1 MSGIEFALNPE
12 LGDTRSRERP
22 LSNREQMQRA
32 RALCALS
39 PEPNELSC
47 SGNLFIGMFFDG
59 TGNNE
64 AIDYLANPNDPF
76 KQKHSNVVRLY
87 HAYPHPNQGDQPL
100 KNGTNAYARYY
111 VPGVGTPFPAIGD
124 SGGGMGSATSWGGEP
139 RIIWALVKIFNAV
152 HAYHTSSDLISTTQ
166 ANAMADGLGGV
177 GSVGQ
182 QRRYSLKQV
191 WQEKL
196 KAAIKDRKPEIQQ
209 INVSVFG
216 FSRGAAEARTF
227 VNWLYE
233 ICEQKDGGWRFA
245 GIPLRVHFMGL
256 FDTVASVGM
265 AGLYNIVEGHQSWAD
280 GTMQIHPHVE
290 QCLHFVA
297 AHEVRGCFPSDSVR
311 VEGKYPLN
319 AKEYL
324 YPGMHS
330 DVGGGYDNASQG
342 KSTELARIPG
352 FAMYCAA
359 LAAGVPLTQYHNLD
373 KKIATALTPDQ
384 AAIDAFKSY
393 SSLAA
398 IASGPLE
405 DMVRQHMSWYF
416 SYRWQSRDGAYA
428 QRSFFGRAKKSAP
441 AEVTYLLRTQRAFMH
456 VVMKLGEEIDQRMK
470 KAPSMWSNDDA
481 LESPYAKSQ
490 SPVMSVAP
498 LISLISAAGSAIEFN
513 NRRTASNEDTQNGID
528 AKAANILADVA
539 RWRKWLSDHNQAEVR
554 DAEAPERD
562 PLSLV
567 DVLKPDKISDA
578 MGDFFDTYVHDSMAG
593 FAANS
598 SVDEFLWNGIGMAK
612 FRRIYFGDRG
622 DAMVKEAVE
631 KANKERV
638 AKASHDRRQRAQWD
652 QESREFSRTQMQLR

>member
-1 MSGIEFALNPE
+1 MSGIDFALNPE

-39 PEPNELSC
+39 PQPNELSC
-47 SGNLFIGMFFDG
+47 SGNLFVGMFFDG

-64 AIDYLANPNDPF
+64 DIDYKACINDPS

-87 HAYPHPNQGDQPL
+87 HTYLSDNV
-100 KNGTNAYARYY
+100 GTNAYSRYY
-111 VPGVGTPFPAIGD
+111 IPGVGTPFPQIGD
-124 SGGGMGSATSWGGEP
+124 AGGGLGSATSWGGEP
-139 RIIWALVKIFNAV
+139 RIVWGLIQIFNAV
-152 HAYHTSSDLISTTQ
+152 HKYHTKSDLIPDGQ
-166 ANAMADGLGGV
+166 AKTITEGLGGL
-177 GSVGQ
+177 GSVGA
-182 QRRYSLKQV
+182 QRRYALKQV

-209 INVSVFG
+209 ISISVFG

-245 GIPLRVHFMGL
+245 GIPLRVQFLGL
-256 FDTVASVGM
+256 FDTVASVGA
-265 AGLYNIVEGHQSWAD
+265 AGLYTIVEGHQSWAD

-311 VEGKYPLN
+311 VEGKYPPN

-342 KSTELARIPG
+342 KSTGLARIPG
-352 FAMYCAA
+352 FEMYCAA
-359 LAAGVPLTQYHNLD
+359 LAAGVPLTQYHLL
-373 KKIATALTPDQ
+373 KKQVADALTPDQ

-393 SSLAA
+393 SSQAA
-398 IASGPLE
+398 IAPGPLE

-416 SYRWQSRDGAYA
+416 SYRWQARDGSYA

-441 AEVTYLLRTQRAFMH
+441 AEVKYLLRTQRAFMH
-456 VVMKLGEEIDQRMK
+456 VVMKLGEEIDQRIK
-470 KAPSMWSNDDA
+470 SPSMWSNDDA
-481 LESPYAKSQ
+481 LETPYAKSQ
-490 SPVMSVAP
+490 SSIMSIMP
-498 LISLISAAGSAIEFN
+498 LISAADSAIEFN
-513 NRRTASNEDTQNGID
+513 SRRTASNEDTQNGVD
-528 AKAANILADVA
+528 AKAANIITDVV
-539 RWRKWLSDHNQAEVR
+539 RWRKWLSDHNQAEVH
-554 DAEAPERD
+554 DASAPERD

-567 DVLKPDKISDA
+567 DVLKPEKIPNA

-622 DAMVKEAVE
+622 DAMIKEAVE